1 MKHTYTAYGSIGFS
15 LAIVGIPLYI
25 YMPTFYTQ
33 YVGLDVAIVGMILLV
48 ARLIDMFADPLI
60 GHISDHSVSP
70 YGKRKPFIALGS
82 LFLLIGYGL
91 IVFPPSLSYA
101 SLWLFATSLLMYLGW
116 SLISVPYLSMSSEIS
131 EEYHA
136 KTLIASYR
144 EVMAILGMVSAL
156 VIPYALGISEKSDQT
171 LVALFL
177 FLLIVLPI
185 SLLWMWKKVPS
196 SLGQSSSM
204 PFYKGVLTLF
214 RSNAKMLLI
223 AYTLNALA
231 NAIPSTLFL
240 YYVSLVLDQ
249 KDQSGLLLILYFI
262 SGIIA
267 LPFWLALS
275 HRLSKKSV
283 WIVSMVLASIAFSF
297 VPFLEEGSLNA
308 FIAIVI
314 ISGFSLGADLVFSSS
329 MQADLAQ
336 SFERKGSS
344 LSGVL
349 FGLWGMGTK
358 LSLALGVGIAFGIL
372 GLVGFTPHS
381 PSPDA
386 LITLSWLY
394 GAAPVTLK
402 LISITFLVRYRE
414 MN

>member
-1 MKHTYTAYGSIGFS
+1 
-15 LAIVGIPLYI
+15 
-25 YMPTFYTQ
+25 
-33 YVGLDVAIVGMILLV
+33 MILLS
-48 ARLIDMFADPLI
+48 ARLIDMLADPVI
-60 GHISDHSVSP
+60 GHISDHSASP

-82 LFLLIGYGL
+82 LFLLIGYAA
-91 IVFPPSLSYA
+91 IVFPPTLAYA
-101 SLWLFATSLLMYLGW
+101 SLWLFASSLLMYLGW

-156 VIPYALGISEKSDQT
+156 LIPYILGISDRSDQT
-171 LVALFL
+171 LIALFL
-177 FLLIVLPI
+177 LLLIVLPI
-185 SLLWMWKKVPS
+185 SLLWLWKKVPS
-196 SLGQSSSM
+196 TSGQSSTM
-204 PFYKGVLTLF
+204 PFYKGVQTLF
-214 RSNAKMLLI
+214 RSNAKMLLF

-240 YYVSLVLDQ
+240 YYVSLVLEQ
-249 KDQSGLLLILYFI
+249 KDQSGLLLIFYFI

-267 LPFWLALS
+267 LPFWLTLS
-275 HRLSKKSV
+275 RRWSKKSV
-283 WIVSMVLASIAFSF
+283 WIASMILASCAFAF
-297 VPFLEEGSLNA
+297 VPFLDAGAFNV

-336 SFERKGSS
+336 SFERKGLSM
-344 LSGVL
+344 SGVL

-372 GLVGFTPHS
+372 GLAGFTPQS
-381 PSPDA
+381 PSGDA
-386 LITLSWLY
+386 LTILSWLY

-402 LISITFLVRYRE
+402 LISITFLLRYRE